1 MNAFRLIGDTSKS
14 LSILI
19 MLYRLRCKGDG
30 SNVSLKTQQ
39 LYCLVYVTRYLD
51 LWTSFY
57 STYNSIMK
65 IAYITSA
72 LYIVHMLHIPSGNLR
87 SSVNPSGDV
96 FKRSFVIVPSLIIAF
111 LCTNDFTFYDFC
123 WAFSIVLESVAI
135 APQLHIIYRKR
146 CDVDGGLKAYCL
158 FQFCH
163 RFFYIFNWV
172 YRSKTEAIYYHNFV
186 VYFFGVLHCLVILVP
201 WILHYFKIYPHEDA
215 VASNLRDTTIESGPL
230 IYNLMVDSDEE
241 RRGTELLLL
250 C

>member
-1 MNAFRLIGDTSKS
+1 MIAYLAFRFIGDTSRN

-19 MLYRLRCKGDG
+19 MLYRLRCKRDG

-39 LYCLVYVTRYLD
+39 LYCLVYLTRYLD
-51 LWTSFY
+51 LWTRFY

-72 LYIVHMLHIPSGNLR
+72 LYIVHMLNIPLDNLR
-87 SSVNPSGDV
+87 SSLNPSGDV

-111 LCTNDFTFYDFC
+111 LCTTYFNFYEFC
-123 WAFSIVLESVAI
+123 WTFSIVLESVAI

-158 FQFCH
+158 FQFYH

-172 YRSKTEAIYYHNFV
+172 YRSKTEVFYNHNFV
-186 VYFFGVLHCLVILVP
+186 KYFFGVLHCLVILVP
-201 WILHYFKIYPHEDA
+201 WILHYFKIYPHENA
-215 VASNLRDTTIESGPL
+215 VALNLRDTAIENGPL
-230 IYNLMVDSDEE
+230 IYNLMVDGDEE
-241 RRGTELLLL
+241 RRGAE
-250 C
+250 